1 MTTFEWG
8 MKKWAEGTPV
18 AGTLAEVYLRSRG
31 ISAAP
36 PPDCL
41 RFHPGVWHTPTKQDL
56 PALLALATDIQ
67 TGAPLAVQATYLA
80 SDGKSKAKAE
90 KKDQRRTFGSPK
102 GGAVKLAEPM
112 DGMPLL
118 WGEGVETTQ
127 TAIEATGYPGWAT
140 LGTSG
145 LANIELPDAV
155 QEVIPLAENDESGA
169 NQKALDK
176 VCPWLIERGIRVR
189 IARPPAGVND
199 FNDLVKPEGN
209 VGSHAGLV
217 IAKMTIDAAQEWKPQ
232 RGRTPKPQAPKQV
245 SQASFLVDLVISRCE
260 LFCDRHGEPHACFL
274 ARHPGGEH
282 RETHKLRSVGFSH
295 WLRLAYYEE
304 KNGAPSSE
312 AMSTAIKT
320 LMAKARYDGS
330 RREIFLRTAAL
341 DGRIYVDLADDQWRA
356 IEIDSDGYRV
366 VDDPPVLFRREA
378 GMLPLPAPS
387 SIDPRKGIEKLREV
401 LRLRDTRDFV
411 IIVAWLL
418 AALASRGPF
427 TVLIFLGEPGA
438 TKSSTAYAVRS
449 IVDPNASP
457 LKVRPESL

>member
-1 MTTFEWG
+1 MSTFEWG
-8 MKKWAEGTPV
+8 MKKWAEGTRV
-18 AGTLAEVYLRSRG
+18 AGTLAETYLKSRG
-31 ISAAP
+31 ISLA

-41 RFHPGVWHTPTKQDL
+41 KFHPTVRHAPTKQDL
-56 PALLALATDIQ
+56 PALLALVTDIQ
-67 TGAPLAVQATYLA
+67 TGAPIAVQATYLA
-80 SDGKSKAKAE
+80 SDGKSKAKVE

-102 GGAVKLAEPM
+102 GGAIKLAEPM
-112 DGMPLL
+112 DGMPLRL
-118 WGEGVETTQ
+118 GEGVETTQ

-145 LANIELPDAV
+145 FVNIELPDAV

-176 VCPWLIERGIRVR
+176 VCPGLIERGIRVR

-199 FNDLVKPEGN
+199 FNDLVKPEGD

-217 IAKMTIDAAQEWKPQ
+217 IVKMTIDAAQEWKPQ
-232 RGRTPKPQAPKQV
+232 RGRMPKPPAPTQV

-260 LFCDRHGEPHACFL
+260 LFCDRQGEPHACFF
-274 ARHPGGEH
+274 ARHSGGEH
-282 RETHKLRSVGFSH
+282 RETHKLRSTGFGH
-295 WLRLAYYEE
+295 WLRLAYYQE

-320 LMAKARYDGS
+320 LMAKSRYDGS

-341 DGRIYVDLADDQWRA
+341 DGKVYVDLVDDQWRA
-356 IEIDSDGYRV
+356 IEIDSDIYRV
-366 VDDPPVLFRREA
+366 VDDPPVHFRREA

-387 SIDPRKGIEKLREV
+387 STDPKKGIEKLRAL
-401 LRLRDTRDFV
+401 LRLRDARDFV

-418 AALASRGPF
+418 AALASRGPC
-427 TVLIFLGEPGA
+427 TVIAILGA
-438 TKSSTAYAVRS
+438 TDGRAGR
-449 IVDPNASP
+449 
-457 LKVRPESL
+457 

>member
-169 NQKALDK
+169 KS
-176 VCPWLIERGIRVR
+176 EG
-189 IARPPAGVND
+189 AR
-199 FNDLVKPEGN
+199 
-209 VGSHAGLV
+209 
-217 IAKMTIDAAQEWKPQ
+217 
-232 RGRTPKPQAPKQV
+232 
-245 SQASFLVDLVISRCE
+245 
-260 LFCDRHGEPHACFL
+260 
-274 ARHPGGEH
+274 
-282 RETHKLRSVGFSH
+282 
-295 WLRLAYYEE
+295 
-304 KNGAPSSE
+304 
-312 AMSTAIKT
+312 
-320 LMAKARYDGS
+320 
-330 RREIFLRTAAL
+330 
-341 DGRIYVDLADDQWRA
+341 
-356 IEIDSDGYRV
+356 
-366 VDDPPVLFRREA
+366 
-378 GMLPLPAPS
+378 
-387 SIDPRKGIEKLREV
+387 
-401 LRLRDTRDFV
+401 
-411 IIVAWLL
+411 
-418 AALASRGPF
+418 
-427 TVLIFLGEPGA
+427 
-438 TKSSTAYAVRS
+438 
-449 IVDPNASP
+449 
-457 LKVRPESL
+457 